1 MKTTIGGDRVWR
13 VTNVEVS
20 VADSALVMSTRPV
33 CRAEEAPL
41 LRRQQPSPDKVE
53 VSQRRRDFEAVQVLG
68 EAAVADLL
76 EAEHPLDHPDGV
88 LDLSA
93 HLRLGAVLRLFQ
105 LVDPTFAAVPAV
117 REVLRPWSTGTDRLR
132 LPLITLAAPHPRLAP
147 IQQLRKPIDIAHI
160 PHPAQD

>member
-1 MKTTIGGDRVWR
+1 MKTTTGGDRVSS

-20 VADSALVMSTRPV
+20 VADSALIMPTRPV
-33 CRAEEAPL
+33 CRSAEPPL
-41 LRRQQPSPDKVE
+41 LRMQQPSREKVE

-93 HLRLGAVLRLFQ
+93 HLRLGPVLRFFQ

-117 REVLRPWSTGTDRLR
+117 REVLRPWST
-132 LPLITLAAPHPRLAP
+132 
-147 IQQLRKPIDIAHI
+147 
-160 PHPAQD
+160 